1 MLEKRFSYFVIGLA
15 TGAGVLALFAPKSG
29 RETRRS
35 IAGQVYRGKKLLAK
49 SGTKVRRSARRE
61 VSSASTVRVTAV
73 NGALTAAMEA
83 GKSAFVH

>member
-1 MLEKRFSYFVIGLA
+1 MLEKRLSYFVIGLA

-35 IAGQVYRGKKLLAK
+35 IAGQVNRGKKLLAK
-49 SGTKVRRSARRE
+49 GRTKVRRSATHLVGRGKGSIER
-61 VSSASTVRVTAV
+61 V
-73 NGALTAAMEA
+73 NGVLTAAIEA

>member
-1 MLEKRFSYFVIGLA
+1 MLEKRLSYFVIGLA

-35 IAGQVYRGKKLLAK
+35 IAGQVHRGKKLLAK
-49 SGTKVRRSARRE
+49 SSTKVRRSATHLVDRGKISVKR
-61 VSSASTVRVTAV
+61 V
-73 NGALTAAMEA
+73 NGALTSVMEA